1 MERRLNITEA
11 RKALNTLPDELAR
24 SHATVAVTRRGKP
37 VLAILDWDLFEGMLE
52 TMEILGDPELMEQIR
67 EAEKDI
73 REGRTIPLEEVARE
87 LGL

>member
-11 RKALNTLPDELAR
+11 RKALNTLPEELAQT
-24 SHATVAVTRRGKP
+24 HATVAVTRRGKP

-52 TMEILGDPELMEQIR
+52 TMEILADPELMAQIR

-73 REGRTIPLEEVARE
+73 REGRTIPWEDVKAD